1 MHYQETLEN
10 IEIKKLKPLISLLLF
25 IFKYVSFQS
34 FFHTFTFI
42 YSIHMCNAQYIP
54 RITLSFAHIKVNERD
69 IVSVFAKFII
79 SSKTNTL
86 MQSNMLYAL
95 IA

>member
-1 MHYQETLEN
+1 
-10 IEIKKLKPLISLLLF
+10 
-25 IFKYVSFQS
+25 
-34 FFHTFTFI
+34 
-42 YSIHMCNAQYIP
+42 MCNAQYIP